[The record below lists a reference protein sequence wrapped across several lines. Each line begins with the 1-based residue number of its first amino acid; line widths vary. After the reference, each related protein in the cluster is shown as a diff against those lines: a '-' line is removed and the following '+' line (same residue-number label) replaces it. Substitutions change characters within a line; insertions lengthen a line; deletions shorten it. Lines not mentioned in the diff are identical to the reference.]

1 MSQEQQVPPI
11 PADVIDW
18 LDRLYPEKCA
28 DPKDADR
35 EIWMKSGERRLVR
48 RLRLELQRQENTVYV
63 RST

>member
-18 LDRLYPEKCA
+18 LDRLYPEKCP
-28 DPKDADR
+28 DPKDAER

-63 RST
+63 RNP

>member
-1 MSQEQQVPPI
+1 MSQEQHVPPI
-11 PADVIDW
+11 PADVIEW

-35 EIWMKSGERRLVR
+35 EIWMKAGERRLVR
-48 RLRLELQRQENTVYV
+48 RLKLELKRQEETTYV